1 MNNHDYATVNIV
13 CNAKRYINM
22 LSMQEA
28 TEFAIE
34 LLNDFSEFAHYDG
47 YDTRELGNAIQ
58 DVINA
63 LEKMEEEG

>member
-1 MNNHDYATVNIV
+1 MNNQDYIKTNII
-13 CNAKRYINM
+13 CNARRYINM

-47 YDTRELGNAIQ
+47 YNTRELDKAIQ
-58 DVINA
+58 DVTNA

>member
-1 MNNHDYATVNIV
+1 MNNPDYNTIYNVV
-13 CNAKRYINM
+13 CNT
-22 LSMQEA
+22 LSMQE
-28 TEFAIE
+28 TTTLAIE